1 MDPVE
6 RREQILKAAKKLFSQ
21 NGYYQTQI
29 ADIHRE
35 AGVAR
40 GTIYQYFKNKDD
52 IFETL
57 LEKLYSDWE
66 KLLLTG
72 DINSNDYMEFFR
84 FKVKQSFEFF
94 FQDPEYCRLLL
105 RVSLGSGQTFDR
117 IVDRFNEKL
126 VILIR
131 GNLREAVKVGAVR
144 KDVNLDLATNL
155 LGGALTRMLYYYT
168 VIKRNVGYNVV
179 LDELVDG
186 YIDIVGYGIFMR
198 QDVSPA

>member
-1 MDPVE
+1 MRIMDPNV
-6 RREQILKAAKKLFSQ
+6 RKEQILTAAKKLFSQ

-72 DINSNDYMEFFR
+72 DIKSNDYMEVFR
-84 FKVKQSFEFF
+84 FRVKQSFEFF
-94 FQDPEYCRLLL
+94 FKDPEYCNLLL
-105 RVSLGSGQTFDR
+105 RVALGSGQNFDR
-117 IVDRFNEKL
+117 IVERFNEKL
-126 VILIR
+126 VHLIKS
-131 GNLREAVKVGAVR
+131 NLREAVNIGRVR

-155 LGGALTRMLYYYT
+155 LGGALSRMLYYYT
-168 VIKRNVGYNVV
+168 VIQKNAGFEID

-186 YIDIVGYGIFMR
+186 YVNIVANGILVK
-198 QDVSPA
+198 Q